1 MLGTGLPGALGL
13 KVARPERIVFG
24 FSGDGGSMSTIQAL
38 STAARYQIG
47 AKFVVLNNRHYR
59 ILKYNL
65 QQYWLERQQ
74 PTDQTFPE
82 AFDLTPPNLR
92 FDKLAEGQGVNAVRV
107 ERPDQMADALARALE
122 NDQPFLIDLVLSSEL
137 E

>member
-13 KVARPERIVFG
+13 KVARPDRVVFG

-38 STAARYQIG
+38 STAARHGIG
-47 AKFVVLNNRHYR
+47 AKFVVLNNGSYR

-65 QQYWLERQQ
+65 QQYWGERQQ
-74 PTDQTFPE
+74 PTDQPFPE
-82 AFDLTPPNLR
+82 AFDLTPPALR

-107 ERPDQMADALARALE
+107 ERPAQIAEALERALK
-122 NDQPFLIDLVLSSEL
+122 DDRPFLIDLVLSSAL
-137 E
+137 G